1 MMGATC
7 LRAQYRA
14 VVSGGAGGTLIPFLI
29 LRTFDHSSKG
39 HSLYQISSKM
49 LPGSKVI
56 TLVEKKEKRWPGWD

>member
-1 MMGATC
+1 MQLIFF
-7 LRAQYRA
+7 LRKDDEARKHI
-14 VVSGGAGGTLIPFLI
+14 TPP
-29 LRTFDHSSKG
+29 LRSFAYSERSLAKG